1 VVENVDS
8 DGGNDGEVC
17 IGFGDCGE
25 EGVATVRVES
35 LVIIVDTNA
44 VTSCGDRR
52 GGSDCMGGG
61 RNELDGCGAV
71 SIGVGEGADCEVGDD
86 GGVERGI
93 CGARV
98 DGAGVYIVA
107 GVYVGRGGDA
117 SRGFGA

>member
-52 GGSDCMGGG
+52 GGSDCIV
-61 RNELDGCGAV
+61 EWDGW
-71 SIGVGEGADCEVGDD
+71 
-86 GGVERGI
+86 
-93 CGARV
+93 RV
-98 DGAGVYIVA
+98 DFKEDGM
-107 GVYVGRGGDA
+107 RE
-117 SRGFGA
+117 